1 MCLLRY
7 AGFVEIGPLPELP
20 RSAADIHYGFLT
32 PPVTVPGETAATQ
45 THTAGPPDRRDL
57 SDPARSALQRAPVR
71 EDGARKGS
79 EISARQDRPMLVLIV
94 FAFVA
99 GAATAVSPCV
109 LPVLP
114 VALSAGVTG
123 GHRRPLGVVT
133 GLALS
138 FTFATVAL
146 VYVIS
151 ALGLPDSLLRTLAIL
166 ALIGFGVCLLVP
178 WLGDRLE
185 ARLSRLGPMG
195 GIGSG
200 AAVASVTGT
209 DPATGTGA
217 ATATATGMDPA
228 TGTGAA
234 TTGTGAGAD
243 RGDARG
249 REGFWS
255 GMLVGGGLGF
265 VYAPCAGPILAG
277 VITVSAS
284 QTFTAGR
291 LAVALAYGVGSAVV
305 LYALMLGGR
314 RLTGRLAR
322 RSGRFQMAMG
332 AVMVLIALAMLG
344 NYDTR
349 FETSIATHLPAF
361 LTDPTKNLETSHAAT
376 VQLAAL
382 RGRKARQAAGLREAD
397 AGLKL
402 PYLGRAPEFKET
414 QDWFNTGVG
423 GHSNPPLTL
432 AGLRGH
438 VVLVDF
444 WTYTCINCIRTLP
457 YLNAWY
463 AKYHSEGFDIVGV
476 HTPEFPFEHS
486 ASNVA
491 AAIEQNGIHYPVVQ
505 DNDYGTWNAYN
516 NQYWPAEYLIDAQGN
531 IRLEDFGEGEY
542 ATKER
547 AIRSLLVEAGA
558 ASLSGP
564 THVHALAPSE
574 AELTPESY
582 IGTERGER
590 FTNGPLTAGVHDY
603 GALPAQPPPLSGLRL
618 AGRLRVGA
626 WGATAMSGEAA
637 VQLRFRARRVYLV
650 MGAPARPGSPGHPRP
665 VRVLLDG
672 RPIPQS
678 LAGTSVHDGTAVVQ
692 FQDVYNL
699 VNLPSVQTHTLTV
712 EPAQGASIY
721 DFTFG

>member
-1 MCLLRY
+1 
-7 AGFVEIGPLPELP
+7 V
-20 RSAADIHYGFLT
+20 
-32 PPVTVPGETAATQ
+32 
-45 THTAGPPDRRDL
+45 
-57 SDPARSALQRAPVR
+57 
-71 EDGARKGS
+71 
-79 EISARQDRPMLVLIV
+79 LVLIV

-123 GHRRPLGVVT
+123 GRRRPLGVVS

-151 ALGLPDSLLRTLAIL
+151 ALGLPDSLLRTLAIV

-178 WLGDRLE
+178 RLGDQLE
-185 ARLSRLGPMG
+185 ARLSRIGPSG
-195 GIGSG
+195 GIGAAALAPAG
-200 AAVASVTGT
+200 AVAGGAGGHVSLAMQGEATGT
-209 DPATGTGA
+209 NASAGADVSAATGA
-217 ATATATGMDPA
+217 AT
-228 TGTGAA
+228 GA
-234 TTGTGAGAD
+234 
-243 RGDARG
+243 RRS
-249 REGFWS
+249 EGFWS

-284 QTFTAGR
+284 QSLTAGR

-349 FETSIATHLPAF
+349 FETSIASDLPSF
-361 LTDPTKNLETSHAAT
+361 LVDPTNGLESSHIAKT
-376 VQLAAL
+376 QLAAL
-382 RGRKARQAAGLREAD
+382 RGHKARQDAGLHAAD
-397 AGLKL
+397 AGLRL
-402 PYLGRAPEFKET
+402 PVLGKAPEFKDT
-414 QDWFNTGVG
+414 QDWFNTPGEK
-423 GHSNPPLTL
+423 PLTL

-463 AKYHSEGFDIVGV
+463 AKYHSKGFDIVGV

-486 ASNVA
+486 AANVA
-491 AAIEQNGIHYPVVQ
+491 EAIKQNGIEYPVVQ
-505 DNDYGTWNAYN
+505 DNDYGTWDAYN
-516 NQYWPAEYLIDAQGN
+516 NEYWPAEYLIDARGR
-531 IRLEDFGEGEY
+531 IRLADFGEGEY
-542 ATKER
+542 EAKQR

-558 ASLSGP
+558 TGLGGAAD
-564 THVHALAPSE
+564 VHALKPSE
-574 AELTPESY
+574 AEVTPESY
-582 IGTERGER
+582 LGTERGQR
-590 FTNGPLTAGVHDY
+590 FTNGELTAGLHEF
-603 GALPAQPPPLSGLRL
+603 GALPAQAPPLSELRF
-618 AGRLRVGA
+618 AGGWNVGA
-626 WGATAMSGEAA
+626 WATTA
-637 VQLRFRARRVYLV
+637 VRSAQLQLRFRARRVYLV
-650 MGAPARPGSPGHPRP
+650 MGLATRPATTTSGAPSQTRP

-672 RPIPQS
+672 HAIPAS
-678 LAGTSVHDGTAVVQ
+678 VAGNDVHRGTVRVG
-692 FQDVYNL
+692 FERLYRL
-699 VNLPSVQTHTLTV
+699 VNLPSVQTHTLTIEAAPGV
-712 EPAQGASIY
+712 SVY
-721 DFTFG
+721 DYTFG